1 MTSSAIH
8 KPDRVRR
15 ASTGAVRRYL
25 APACAALL
33 VGTLGLGCAAYGDA
47 SDDVSPNPQA
57 GDPAAGAS
65 ATYTVTYTGAWTAAA
80 TPGGVPDGAHFSPLI
95 GGVHNASTWR
105 SWRPAVRPRQASKPW
120 RSADAPPP

>member
-1 MTSSAIH
+1 MISSANW
-8 KPDRVRR
+8 KPDRRR
-15 ASTGAVRRYL
+15 IACHGRGDGL

-65 ATYTVTYTGAWTAAA
+65 ATYTVTYTGTWTAAA

-95 GGVHNASTWR
+95 GGVHNADVAFLEAGR
-105 SWRPAVRPRQASKPW
+105 HRPRQASNPW